1 MPLSTRRRGLVV
13 AVRMCW
19 PSGDH
24 SQILALLA
32 SMVETFCDNNEATVR
47 RENNGVARTK
57 VEAVLGNSTLV
68 EDGRLSR
75 HVAIDDTEF
84 LGVGRPGDV
93 VNRTIL
99 VQGNARVKS
108 AAGAKNVHVGLAVV
122 TLVGLVDIGLG
133 QDDQASTLVVPLELD
148 LIGLEEGLLRDRRGE
163 VGDVED
169 LDLSRHAL
177 ALWHKDG
184 NIGIAAQIRRLVE
197 VHLVGD
203 STGTEF
209 LVQSVLQ
216 VPASLVLLYELAND
230 LAAGVVV
237 EGAPDLEVLDSV
249 AVFVLGRPLPGNDTT
264 C

>member
-13 AVRMCW
+13 AVRISSPCRRCPW
-19 PSGDH
+19 
-24 SQILALLA
+24 
-32 SMVETFCDNNEATVR
+32 